1 MGGNQ
6 SVPKITKQDR
16 AILDLKLQRDEV
28 KKYQKKI
35 QVVLDREHEV
45 AKQQLAA
52 GNKDRALVALRRRKY
67 QEGLLAKTDGQL
79 ENLEQLVST
88 IEFSLVEVSILHGL
102 QQGNAALKEIHKE
115 LNIENVER
123 VLEETQE
130 AREYQ
135 REIDEMLANSLTVE
149 DEEAVQAELREL
161 QIETLGVHDAERP
174 IHLPSVPTEEP
185 VSPIRKP
192 GTELQSQEEQRVP
205 VAA

>member
-16 AILDLKLQRDEV
+16 AILESRDEV

-35 QVVLDREHEV
+35 QVVLDREQQI

-52 GNKDRALVALRRRKY
+52 GNRDRALVALRRRKY
-67 QEGLLAKTDGQL
+67 QEGLLVKTDAQL
-79 ENLEQLVST
+79 ENLEKLVST
-88 IEFSLVEVSILHGL
+88 IEFSLVEVSVLHGL

-123 VLEETQE
+123 VLDETQE

-161 QIETLGVHDAERP
+161 QLETVRFDAERP
-174 IHLPSVPTEEP
+174 IQLPSVPTEEP
-185 VSPIRKP
+185 VSLVKGP
-192 GTELQSQEEQRVP
+192 ELQTQERERVP